1 MVTSVMR
8 PYASTVS
15 LRPTS
20 FRVFL
25 LRLLRILLADTVK
38 NTTDA
43 KALPAVG
50 DDKVPTMTV
59 TLSAQDWSFLEKRE
73 ETASKGHIKS
83 ETPRKSSAPVRQLDH
98 WDTNQATFTLAMLDH
113 GADATINIEYSQVGW
128 ATFATPNNK
137 EKSFG
142 LDGVLGPIR
151 PKQESGIEAE
161 ESNEHVLHWCYPPP
175 EVQSAFDLT

>member
-1 MVTSVMR
+1 MLGHVCH
-8 PYASTVS
+8 ATVCEHS
-15 LRPTS
+15 FTETNS

-50 DDKVPTMTV
+50 DDKMPTMTV

-73 ETASKGHIKS
+73 ETANNGHAKS

-98 WDTNQATFTLAMLDH
+98 
-113 GADATINIEYSQVGW
+113 
-128 ATFATPNNK
+128 
-137 EKSFG
+137 
-142 LDGVLGPIR
+142 
-151 PKQESGIEAE
+151 
-161 ESNEHVLHWCYPPP
+161 
-175 EVQSAFDLT
+175 